1 MEHEQIAA
9 QVKKLTGKNNDAA
22 YAALCTLEAES
33 EASAAVCVFWDAFAA
48 MLEIGRAHV

>member
-22 YAALCTLEAES
+22 YAALYA
-33 EASAAVCVFWDAFAA
+33 
-48 MLEIGRAHV
+48 GGGK